1 MRSKSQSNLSL
12 LHISLRSSFPQI
24 LSVNFVYQFYLYFNI
39 NSYVMPGAVLYGA
52 SLGVF
57 VGGTLRH
64 PSLAPVLFQG
74 GDKTKFQS

>member
-1 MRSKSQSNLSL
+1 MRSKSQIALFSTS
-12 LHISLRSSFPQI
+12 HRAPRFSP
-24 LSVNFVYQFYLYFNI
+24 NFVHLFCLYFNI

-64 PSLAPVLFQG
+64 RHSYN
-74 GDKTKFQS
+74 